1 MALENS
7 LTEQSRRAAQPVHI
21 RTPLLPHQL
30 ASIEAMR
37 YKEISFQHGYPITN
51 TGETL
56 YSSYAQY
63 SDRSGVGKTLATLGH
78 ISNMATFPLTNE
90 ASAPTPSLTQESSPA
105 LFSIIQRNNIDNLF
119 DTLIVV
125 PFAIYRQWQ
134 DVITNETNL
143 QANFLKTNRDLE
155 KDNLLQNLRS
165 SHLTLISNTLLAP
178 FMNSLNGYNNPRWR
192 RVFYDEADT
201 IKISSTCAHP
211 AANMTWYISSH
222 YTHLML
228 ADSHISSYAFRQ
240 LSPAYIA
247 GLSPEVRALVD
258 YHIDNHPSIIFFK
271 TTSAQFF
278 SNHLKTKHPLR
289 AHLVVRSSDEFI
301 DASIRVPPVTE
312 EVVRCL
318 APVSH
323 QLIEYTIPNEVREML
338 NAGDV
343 KGALQRLG
351 VSQHTPLTLVGAVKE
366 YKEKEIEQL
375 RRNPTPR
382 SEEKIA
388 AIMLQVQ
395 GIQQRLEQV
404 SEDVCAICFESPS
417 APVLT
422 PCCSKMFCGDCMLKW
437 MMRTLACPLCREEI
451 LPKDLKSIGDI
462 SIIQTQ
468 PILPR
473 KIHALLKILQ
483 DNPNGKF
490 LVFSRFDNPLLE
502 IHETIAEHY
511 PSQNLGGN
519 KDIIARQIAEFE
531 TGITKV
537 LLLNSSLSIAG
548 MNLPSATHVILY
560 HKMGMDE
567 ERNILSRAQ
576 RIGRKTSL
584 HFTKLLYERE

>member
-1 MALENS
+1 
-7 LTEQSRRAAQPVHI
+7 
-21 RTPLLPHQL
+21 
-30 ASIEAMR
+30 MR
-37 YKEISFQHGYPITN
+37 SKEIRFQHGWTIPN
-51 TGETL
+51 TSETL

-63 SDRSGVGKTLATLGH
+63 SDRSGVGKTLTTLAH

-90 ASAPTPSLTQESSPA
+90 ATVPTPSLTQESSPS
-105 LFSIIQRNNIDNLF
+105 LFTIVQRNNTDNLF

-125 PFAIYRQWQ
+125 PFTIYRQWQ
-134 DVITNETNL
+134 DVITNETTL
-143 QANFLKTNRDLE
+143 QANFLKTNRDIE

-165 SHLTLISNTLLAP
+165 SHLTLISNTLLGS
-178 FMNSLNGYNNPRWR
+178 FMNSLRVYNPRWR

-201 IKISSTCAHP
+201 IKITSSCAHP
-211 AANMTWYISSH
+211 PANMTWYISSR
-222 YTHLML
+222 YINLML
-228 ADSHISSYAFRQ
+228 ADSHISSYSFRQ
-240 LSPAYIA
+240 LSPTYIA
-247 GLSPEVRALVD
+247 GLSPEIRAVVD
-258 YHIDNHPSIIFFK
+258 YHLENHPSIIFFK

-278 SNHLKTKHPLR
+278 ANHLKTKHPLR
-289 AHLVVRSSDEFI
+289 AHLVIRCSDDFM
-301 DASIRVPPVTE
+301 DASIQVPPVIE
-312 EVVRCL
+312 QVIRCA
-318 APVSH
+318 APISH
-323 QLIEYTIPNEVREML
+323 ELIEYTIPNEVREML

-351 VSQHTPLTLVGAVKE
+351 VSQHTPLTLVDAVKE

-375 RRNPTPR
+375 RRNPTAR

-388 AIMLQVQ
+388 TIMSQVQ

-451 LPKDLKSIGDI
+451 LPKDLKSIGDVAI
-462 SIIQTQ
+462 VHNL
-468 PILPR
+468 PVLPR

-490 LVFSRFDNPLLE
+490 LVFSRFDNPLSE

-537 LLLNSSLSIAG
+537 LLLNSSLAIAG

-567 ERNILSRAQ
+567 EKNILSRAQ

>member
-1 MALENS
+1 M
-7 LTEQSRRAAQPVHI
+7 
-21 RTPLLPHQL
+21 
-30 ASIEAMR
+30 
-37 YKEISFQHGYPITN
+37 
-51 TGETL
+51 
-56 YSSYAQY
+56 
-63 SDRSGVGKTLATLGH
+63 LG
-78 ISNMATFPLTNE
+78 
-90 ASAPTPSLTQESSPA
+90 
-105 LFSIIQRNNIDNLF
+105 
-119 DTLIVV
+119 
-125 PFAIYRQWQ
+125 
-134 DVITNETNL
+134 
-143 QANFLKTNRDLE
+143 
-155 KDNLLQNLRS
+155 
-165 SHLTLISNTLLAP
+165 
-178 FMNSLNGYNNPRWR
+178 
-192 RVFYDEADT
+192 
-201 IKISSTCAHP
+201 
-211 AANMTWYISSH
+211 
-222 YTHLML
+222 
-228 ADSHISSYAFRQ
+228 DSHISSYAFRQ

-247 GLSPEVRALVD
+247 GLSPDMRTVVD
-258 YHIDNHPSIIFFK
+258 YHLENHPSIIFFK

-289 AHLVVRSSDEFI
+289 AHLVIRCSDEFI
-301 DASIRVPPVTE
+301 DTSIQVPPVTE
-312 EVVRCL
+312 EIIRCA
-318 APVSH
+318 APISH
-323 QLIEYTIPNEVREML
+323 DLIEYTIPNDVREML

-375 RRNPTPR
+375 RRNPTAR

-388 AIMLQVQ
+388 AIMSQVQ

-437 MMRTLACPLCREEI
+437 MMRTLVCPLCREEI
-451 LPKDLKSIGDI
+451 LPKDLKSIGEVA
-462 SIIQTQ
+462 IIHNI
-468 PILPR
+468 PVLPK
-473 KIHALLKILQ
+473 KIHALMKILQ

-490 LVFSRFDNPLLE
+490 LVFSRFDNPLSE

-537 LLLNSSLSIAG
+537 LLLNSSLAIAG

-567 ERNILSRAQ
+567 EKNILSRAQ